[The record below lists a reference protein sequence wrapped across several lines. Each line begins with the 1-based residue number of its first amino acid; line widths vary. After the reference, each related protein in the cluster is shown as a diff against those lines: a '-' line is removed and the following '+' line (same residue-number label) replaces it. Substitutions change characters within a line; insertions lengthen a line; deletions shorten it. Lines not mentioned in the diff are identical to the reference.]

1 MSGAM
6 IQYGPKTPDTDTAA
20 HSRCRDSEAGYFI
33 GIPDTVSSTRIANVS
48 CEQCSHQGNLNLTLI
63 FTKFSEGLLASSPCC
78 QLL

>member
-33 GIPDTVSSTRIANVS
+33 GIPDTVDTTRIANVS
-48 CEQCSHQGNLNLTLI
+48 SEQRSH
-63 FTKFSEGLLASSPCC
+63 
-78 QLL
+78 